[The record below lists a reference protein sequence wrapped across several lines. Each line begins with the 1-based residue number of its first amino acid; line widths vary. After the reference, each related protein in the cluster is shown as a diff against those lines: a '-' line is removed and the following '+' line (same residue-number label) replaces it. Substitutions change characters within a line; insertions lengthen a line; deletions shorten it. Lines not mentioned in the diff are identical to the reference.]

1 MCVVYFLGP
10 INNMKIIRFN
20 NFVLILSLI
29 LLIFGCNLN
38 GGCEGCGDCKYENFA
53 ENFLIK
59 RIDKSIDTNYK
70 IQFVNTENPEFEFEL
85 NQSYIKVSLPV
96 FDDSIM
102 QNQNQV
108 YRIKGNR
115 IISGTCA
122 PENIHEIKLKN

>member
-1 MCVVYFLGP
+1 
-10 INNMKIIRFN
+10 MKIIRFN

-38 GGCEGCGDCKYENFA
+38 RDCEGCGDCKYENFA

-122 PENIHEIKLKN
+122 PENIHEIELKNGAQQKLKNRT